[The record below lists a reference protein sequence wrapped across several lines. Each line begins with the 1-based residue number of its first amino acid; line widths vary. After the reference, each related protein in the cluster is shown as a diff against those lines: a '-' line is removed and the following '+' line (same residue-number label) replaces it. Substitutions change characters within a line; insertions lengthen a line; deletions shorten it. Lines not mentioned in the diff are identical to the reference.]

1 MYSIECSMFYYMYNT
16 VYKHLFMFDRLVTKQ
31 SYTPPCTCSLNYYS
45 VAHSA
50 NVVPPE
56 VEVTA
61 TLTRV
66 VVGNSTTLTCTVT
79 RSVPMGNYTYRWVHN
94 NSIPLGETSSMLT
107 VSIMTESDVGIYHCE
122 VTNSAGL
129 CGSNTTTIKLGSK

>member
-1 MYSIECSMFYYMYNT
+1 MEI
-16 VYKHLFMFDRLVTKQ
+16 L
-31 SYTPPCTCSLNYYS
+31 SLNLS
-45 VAHSA
+45 NAVL
-50 NVVPPE
+50 PE

-79 RSVPMGNYTYRWVHN
+79 RSNPMGSYTYRWVHN
-94 NSIPLGETSSMLT
+94 NSIILNETTNMLT
-107 VSIMTESDVGIYHCE
+107 VSIMTESDVGVYRCE

-129 CGSNTTTIKLGSK
+129 SGSNTAAIELGGEYWQ